1 MKRLLLLCLVIIG
14 LTLTDRSVR
23 AATTEFA
30 MSPLTTTAVPV
41 TSGEQR
47 EPRQRKLQFRARLLK
62 HWWQPRIG
70 AVAIS
75 RRPIITKII

>member
-14 LTLTDRSVR
+14 LVAAERSVQ
-23 AATTEFA
+23 AATSELTA
-30 MSPLTTTAVPV
+30 SPLTTIAVPI

-62 HWWQPRIG
+62 HWWQPRTG
-70 AVAIS
+70 AVIS